1 MPMPA
6 QRPAYTSDLSDEEWR
21 ILAPLLPPEKP
32 GGRPRKYPHE
42 AAPPTLGGGH
52 RCANGEDY
60 GKGGPHGSDAA
71 KKFNGRKPHL
81 LLDTT
86 GFLLRVLVH
95 PAHLRD
101 AEMAPCHLVAA
112 YETGERLQHIW
123 ADMAIAVSGS
133 VPGCNKSVGGPWKLS
148 SAPGAGAGI
157 PWMSSPRPCQPL
169 RSCRAAG
176 W

>member
-123 ADMAIAVSGS
+123 ADMAYRGQRLCTWVQQECGWRSEERRVGKEWRS
-133 VPGCNKSVGGPWKLS
+133 RVGGVVV
-148 SAPGAGAGI
+148 
-157 PWMSSPRPCQPL
+157 R
-169 RSCRAAG
+169 
-176 W
+176 